1 MNLIKNSILTLFLAN
16 TFSTVSYA
24 VLYSSLS
31 LYLTGVL
38 KFDASHAYA
47 VVAVF
52 MVFNYGLHLLGSYL
66 GGRLASYRVLYS
78 VSMLLQIIACI
89 VLIKTSV
96 EFMYIGLTIFLVATG
111 VNVPCI
117 NMMLTQRLQH
127 DHQRREKAFLWNY
140 AGSNLGFFFGYTSAG
155 YFQLDQNYSM
165 LFVVASVFNV
175 IGFLI
180 GILGWRFIADI
191 ETPLL
196 DALKENGKEIL
207 VKTYLQLALVFVVLM
222 GVIYLSLTHPFSLKQ
237 AVLVLTA
244 ALFAF
249 FYWLSTKQKDQLKRK
264 HIQTY
269 LILAVFALLFWS
281 MYYLAPMA
289 LTIFAEHNV
298 NMGLLGFRLT
308 PQWLGN
314 INVVIITLGGFLLPP
329 VFAKIRQKT
338 AFTVP
343 MQFSIGLL
351 SIGIGFAFLPIG
363 ILLAN
368 TQSQSSVLWVSLFYC
383 FQSFG
388 ELLLAPIGYSMIAQV
403 APVRHQ
409 GLMMGAWML
418 ITGST
423 ASVMSGYLSGSVIVS
438 GNMSASAT
446 NGNYFVL
453 FSVLFVLAILAA
465 ITLTFINK
473 KMNLIE
479 NK

>member
-1 MNLIKNSILTLFLAN
+1 MAI
-16 TFSTVSYA
+16 
-24 VLYSSLS
+24 
-31 LYLTGVL
+31 
-38 KFDASHAYA
+38 
-47 VVAVF
+47 
-52 MVFNYGLHLLGSYL
+52 
-66 GGRLASYRVLYS
+66 
-78 VSMLLQIIACI
+78 
-89 VLIKTSV
+89 
-96 EFMYIGLTIFLVATG
+96 
-111 VNVPCI
+111 
-117 NMMLTQRLQH
+117 
-127 DHQRREKAFLWNY
+127 
-140 AGSNLGFFFGYTSAG
+140 
-155 YFQLDQNYSM
+155 
-165 LFVVASVFNV
+165 
-175 IGFLI
+175 
-180 GILGWRFIADI
+180 
-191 ETPLL
+191 
-196 DALKENGKEIL
+196 
-207 VKTYLQLALVFVVLM
+207 
-222 GVIYLSLTHPFSLKQ
+222 IYLSLTHPFSLKQ
-237 AVLVLTA
+237 AVIVLTA
-244 ALFAF
+244 ALFTF
-249 FYWLSTKQKDQLKRK
+249 FYWLSTKQKDQLERK

-298 NMGLLGFRLT
+298 NMELLGFRLT

-343 MQFSIGLL
+343 MQFAIGLL

-368 TQSQSSVLWVSLFYC
+368 TQGQSSVLWVSLFYC

-423 ASVMSGYLSGSVIVS
+423 ASVMSSYLSGSVIVD

-465 ITLTFINK
+465 ITLTFINER
-473 KMNLIE
+473 MGLIE